1 MTRFQKL
8 VVATTTVTFLL
19 IGLGGFV
26 RAAGAGLGCPDWPK
40 CFGRWIPPTEASQL
54 PDDIDPEL
62 FNFQLAWIEYVN
74 RLVGVTVGLLILA
87 TAWLAW
93 RDHRG
98 DPPVLVPALAAV
110 PLVAFQGW
118 FGGQVVAHE
127 LDPRFVTVHLLVAVA
142 IIAVLIAAAAHS
154 FPKPVRDETADLK
167 RQFHLVRAGL
177 VLVLLQICLGALVRG
192 SIDLAA
198 ERFPALERGALLGE
212 TGWLDGAHRI
222 PRSGGAGLLRRP
234 CPCRRPGLQPHPCL
248 AAARHGA
255 AGGRFGAVRG
265 RGRVGLVR
273 PSPGPAGRPRPLR
286 ESPVRQPVPSVPS
299 PEARL
304 KPLPRS
310 GRFFFFARAKPLAAG
325 TGGSPGWFQN
335 RREKQGRHILR
346 GLYSLAPK
354 RTA

>member
-8 VVATTTVTFLL
+8 AVATTAATFLL

-54 PDDIDPEL
+54 PADIDPEL

-98 DPPVLVPALAAV
+98 DRQVLVPALAAV
-110 PLVAFQGW
+110 LLVAFQGW

-142 IIAVLIAAAAHS
+142 IIAVLIAAAANS
-154 FPKPVRDETADLK
+154 FPRAGRDESADPAPQL
-167 RQFHLVRAGL
+167 RLVRAAL
-177 VLVLLQICLGALVRG
+177 ALVLLQICLGALVRG

-198 ERFPALERGALLGE
+198 ERFPDLDRGVLLGE
-212 TGWLDGAHRI
+212 AGWLDGAHRTLGMAVLACCAALAFAAARASSQI
-222 PRSGGAGLLRRP
+222 PVWRRLGMAPLAVGAVQFAAGAGLAWFALPPALQVVHVLFASLLFGSLFLLSLRL
-234 CPCRRPGLQPHPCL
+234 RPG
-248 AAARHGA
+248 
-255 AGGRFGAVRG
+255 
-265 RGRVGLVR
+265 
-273 PSPGPAGRPRPLR
+273 
-286 ESPVRQPVPSVPS
+286 
-299 PEARL
+299 
-304 KPLPRS
+304 
-310 GRFFFFARAKPLAAG
+310 
-325 TGGSPGWFQN
+325 
-335 RREKQGRHILR
+335 
-346 GLYSLAPK
+346 
-354 RTA
+354 

>member
-54 PDDIDPEL
+54 PTDIDPEL

-142 IIAVLIAAAAHS
+142 IVAVLIAAAANS
-154 FPKPVRDETADLK
+154 FPRPGRGEAADRT
-167 RQFHLVRAGL
+167 RQLRLVRAGL

-198 ERFPALERGALLGE
+198 ERFPDLERGALLGE
-212 TGWLDGAHRI
+212 AGWLDGAHRTLGLAVLACCAALAFAAARASSHV
-222 PRSGGAGLLRRP
+222 PVWRRPGAAPLAVAAVQFAAGAGLAWFALPPALQVVHVLFASLLFGSLFLLSLRL
-234 CPCRRPGLQPHPCL
+234 RPG
-248 AAARHGA
+248 
-255 AGGRFGAVRG
+255 
-265 RGRVGLVR
+265 
-273 PSPGPAGRPRPLR
+273 
-286 ESPVRQPVPSVPS
+286 
-299 PEARL
+299 
-304 KPLPRS
+304 
-310 GRFFFFARAKPLAAG
+310 
-325 TGGSPGWFQN
+325 
-335 RREKQGRHILR
+335 
-346 GLYSLAPK
+346 
-354 RTA
+354 